1 MTTGRTNIILVGF
14 MGTGK
19 TTVGQILAARLGK
32 SFVDMDDLIEERTGK
47 TISAIFEDDGEAH
60 FRELERKMAHELSLQ
75 DNIVVGAGGGIVLN
89 PANIEAFN
97 ESGIVV
103 CLTAAPEVIIERVSS
118 DSHRP
123 LLEDGEKRDQV
134 LAILEA
140 RRELYG
146 AIEHQVDTT
155 NMDPPAVADKVEAH
169 LVNDS
174 GQGR

>member
-1 MTTGRTNIILVGF
+1 MSNSRNIILVGF

-19 TTVGQILAARLGK
+19 TTVGQMLAARLGK
-32 SFVDMDDLIEERTGK
+32 SFVDMDKLIEERTSK
-47 TISAIFEDDGEAH
+47 SISAIFEHDGEAH
-60 FRELERKMAHELSLQ
+60 FRELERKMAHELSLK

-134 LAILEA
+134 LARWAWLSVFQSITGEPPLRAGQIHDPILQ
-140 RRELYG
+140 RKIL
-146 AIEHQVDTT
+146 
-155 NMDPPAVADKVEAH
+155 
-169 LVNDS
+169 ND
-174 GQGR
+174 